1 MANHPY
7 ENLSKLLHESNVYV
21 GNNFIDMY
29 NKCGSI
35 VDAWKM
41 FNTMLPMWDAIASNS
56 MILGL
61 VKCGQGK
68 KVLSLFREMQ

>member
-7 ENLSKLLHESNVYV
+7 ANPSKLLHESNVYV

-35 VDAWKM
+35 VDTWKM
-41 FNTMLPMWDAIASNS
+41 FNM
-56 MILGL
+56 
-61 VKCGQGK
+61 VKCHCFK
-68 KVLSLFREMQ
+68 FHDTRTYEMWAREEGVIIV

>member
-1 MANHPY
+1 MNSHLFECSLHVLVCQHLNMANHPY

-41 FNTMLPMWDAIASNS
+41 FNTMLPM
-56 MILGL
+56 
-61 VKCGQGK
+61 
-68 KVLSLFREMQ
+68 